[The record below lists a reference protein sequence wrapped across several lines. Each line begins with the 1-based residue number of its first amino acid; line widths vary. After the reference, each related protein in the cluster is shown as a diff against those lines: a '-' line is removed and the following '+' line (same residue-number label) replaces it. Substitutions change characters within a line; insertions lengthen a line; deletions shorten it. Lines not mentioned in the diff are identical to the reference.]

1 MKRRTFRITNSLGLH
16 ARPATLL
23 AGVASRYRSTIMLE
37 LAGQRASA
45 HSVLELLMLQ
55 AQSGAELTV
64 TAIGAD
70 AEAALAA
77 IEDLI
82 EDGFGE
88 HA

>member
-1 MKRRTFRITNSLGLH
+1 MKRRTFRITNRLGLH

-23 AGVASRYRSTIMLE
+23 AGVAARYRSTIMLE

-55 AQSGAELTV
+55 APSGAELTV
-64 TAIGAD
+64 SVTGSD

-77 IEDLI
+77 IEELI
-82 EDGFGE
+82 RDGFGE